1 MSARPLT
8 LPTIYSVIDKV
19 TAPLAKMGNAAAKF
33 GEKAEASLSRLDRK
47 FRPLRRDAAI
57 TGAAIVAPLALAVN
71 EARKYE
77 DALASFHTIV
87 SDKSEK
93 EFKQYENSIKAIG
106 DKTSSA
112 YEDVAA
118 SYEKIAGLNET
129 FARTPEAISA
139 VTEATITL
147 ARASRQDLGTSAENL
162 VGIMNQFDL
171 GANQA
176 SRTINVLAAGQAV
189 GAASIAQS
197 AEAYKNFGS
206 TAKASNITLE
216 QSQALIQTVGKF
228 MILGAEA
235 GTKLRGS
242 VSKLQDAGFG
252 YASGQFQI
260 NDALEDA
267 RKKFDRLNT
276 AKQKDAFITK
286 TFGLENKNVGLILL
300 NNIGLYNEFTK
311 SVTGTSEAQKAA
323 EINQNTMSARMDKV
337 KSQVKNLAV
346 TVGETLLPA
355 ISKLAEGIIPIVQKF
370 SKWAKDNPKTLNTI
384 VKISLAVAGAAFAIA
399 AISQIISIATKV
411 MAAYNFIVGIGT
423 SIVKAWQTATLFM
436 SKAQGILN
444 AVMNLNPVFLIITGV
459 VALTAA
465 LYFLAKASANVSAAE
480 RVANQ
485 VRQRALENTIDQR
498 VEVQTLFAALRK
510 TTVGTEEYQYVLQKI
525 EAIQPGITK
534 QYNLQAGALR
544 DINQAEKDLTDTIM
558 KRAMVEARM
567 EILKEKSREYL
578 KQQNDGI
585 GFTDYLKG
593 FLTNGPMGAQFGA
606 VDSYINRLGTI
617 NDEIKVLSNQV
628 ATDQLPTPAVTS
640 QGAAQAGALETMFG
654 KGLLNINI
662 NDPGNNATVD
672 NPKGSPMFMIQTSN
686 SKIVP

>member
-1 MSARPLT
+1 MSRPLT

-47 FRPLRRDAAI
+47 FRPLKRDAAI

-93 EFKQYENSIKAIG
+93 EFKQYENSIKKLG
-106 DKTSSA
+106 DKTSST

-171 GANQA
+171 QANQA

-189 GAASIAQS
+189 GAATIAQS

-206 TAKASNITLE
+206 TAKAANITLE

-260 NDALEDA
+260 NDALEEA
-267 RKKFDRLNT
+267 RKKYDRLSS
-276 AKQKDAFITK
+276 AQKKDAFITK

-300 NNIGLYNEFTK
+300 NNIGLYKDFTTA
-311 SVTGTSEAQKAA
+311 VTGTNEAQKAA
-323 EINQNTMSARMDKV
+323 EINQKTLSARYEKMKA
-337 KSQVKNLAV
+337 QVKNLAV
-346 TVGETLLPA
+346 TVGENLLPPL
-355 ISKLAEGIIPIVQKF
+355 SQLAEQLIPIVQKF
-370 SKWAKDNPKTLNTI
+370 SKWAKDNPKTLSTI
-384 VKISLAVAGAAFAIA
+384 IKISLAIAGASFAIA
-399 AISQIISIATKV
+399 AISQVLTIATKV
-411 MAAYNFIVGIGT
+411 MAAYNFIVGIGST
-423 SIVKAWQTATLFM
+423 VVKAWRSASLFAAQ
-436 SKAQGILN
+436 AQGVLN

-459 VALTAA
+459 TLLTAG
-465 LYFLAKASANVSAAE
+465 LYLLSRASSNLTAAE
-480 RVANQ
+480 RVANE
-485 VRQRALENTIDQR
+485 VRDRALETTMDQR

-510 TTVGTEEYQYVLQKI
+510 TTVGSEDYQYVLEKI

-544 DINQAEKDLTDTIM
+544 DINQAEKDLTDSIM

-567 EILKEKSREYL
+567 DLLKEKSREYL
-578 KQQNDGI
+578 KQQNEGV
-585 GFTDYLKG
+585 GFTDYVKG
-593 FLTNGPMGAQFGA
+593 LFTAGPMAAQFGA
-606 VDSYINRLGTI
+606 MDSYTSRLATI
-617 NDEIKVLSNQV
+617 NDEIKVLSDQV
-628 ATDQLPTPAVTS
+628 ANDQLPTPAVTS
-640 QGAAQAGALETMFG
+640 QGVAQANAFETMLG
-654 KGLLNINI
+654 KGFLNINI
-662 NDPGNNATVD
+662 NDPGNNATVESQS
-672 NPKGSPMFMIQTSN
+672 KTPMFMIQTNN